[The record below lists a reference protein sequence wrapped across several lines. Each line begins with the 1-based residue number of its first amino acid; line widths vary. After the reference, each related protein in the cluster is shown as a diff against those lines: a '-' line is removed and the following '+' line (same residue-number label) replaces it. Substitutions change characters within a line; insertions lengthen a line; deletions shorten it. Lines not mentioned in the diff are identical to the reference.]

1 MQHKGET
8 KISHRG
14 RKRLRYWLFQGGAKS
29 AVAHADEFKE
39 LHAYYTTRKDNP
51 LKKLQSL
58 IVIACKILR
67 VIFAILTKGMTY
79 DPKKMLREIVRPNE
93 QSVQVA

>member
-1 MQHKGET
+1 MLCNTRAKL
-8 KISHRG
+8 
-14 RKRLRYWLFQGGAKS
+14 RLAIEGVNGLDIGCFRGAKS

-58 IVIACKILR
+58 IVITCKILR
-67 VIFAILTKGMTY
+67 VIFAILTY
-79 DPKKMLREIVRPNE
+79 DPKKMLRDIVRPNE